1 MDKKRKK
8 GTFRALAIC
17 LLSVAMLMPGGC
29 GKPKDDKIKVYV
41 ITKDSTVSFWDD
53 VQRGAEDAGD
63 ELNIDITYKAATGD
77 NDYATQIEAINE
89 AIDEKVDA
97 IIIAPNGNAEL
108 DDAFKRAEAAGIQIL
123 NINSRTDYK
132 GVVSC
137 ISSSDKDAGAV
148 AARYAS
154 NALLNDSRT
163 QKELEEFK
171 TNPVKAMADSKG
183 SIVIIPHTAATATN
197 RVEAFKEESRK
208 RIEAALGEKDM
219 TFEDMGNGL
228 HSDDDDTNDNFFAE
242 SQGCANIESAYE
254 AAKKLIGE
262 DGDKVKV
269 VFTTNTNTTIGVA
282 NYIAEKGLGDKIY
295 MVGFNADAKEI
306 KNLRTKVIDGLV
318 VQNPYNMGYVSVNY
332 ARKIMDGEKVG
343 TMLDTGVTFVTADNM
358 NDEYIRTLLPADE
371 NEE

>member
-41 ITKDSTVSFWDD
+41 ITKDKEVTFWKD
-53 VQRGAEDAGD
+53 VKRGAEDAGD
-63 ELNIDITYKAATGD
+63 ELDIDITYKAATGD
-77 NDYATQIEAINE
+77 NDYATQIEAIND

-97 IIIAPNGNAEL
+97 IIIAPNGNTEL

-154 NALLNDSRT
+154 SALLNDEGIE
-163 QKELEEFK
+163 QELEEFK
-171 TNPVKAMADSKG
+171 TNPGKAMADSKG

-197 RVEAFKEESRK
+197 RVKAFKEESMK
-208 RIEAALGEKDM
+208 RIVDELQKNGM

-228 HSDDDDTNDNFFAE
+228 HSDGDDIKDNFFTE
-242 SQGCANIESAYE
+242 SQGCANIDSAYE
-254 AAKKLIGE
+254 AAKKLLGE
-262 DGDKVKV
+262 DGNKVKV
-269 VFTTNTNTTIGVA
+269 VFATNTNTTIGA
-282 NYIAEKGLGDKIY
+282 AKYIDEKGLGDQIY
-295 MVGFNADAKEI
+295 MVGFNYDKDVI
-306 KNLRTKVIDGLV
+306 KHLRTKVIDGLV
-318 VQNPYNMGYVSVNY
+318 IQNPYNMGYVSVNY

-343 TMLDTGVTFVTADNM
+343 QMLDTGVTFVSADNM
-358 NDEYIRTLLPADE
+358 NDEYIRTLLPEDE

>member
-41 ITKDSTVSFWDD
+41 ITKDSTVSFWKD

-63 ELNIDITYKAATGD
+63 ELDIDITYKAATGD
-77 NDYATQIEAINE
+77 NDYATQIEAIND

-97 IIIAPNGNAEL
+97 IIIAPNGNTEL

-148 AARYAS
+148 AARYAAD
-154 NALLNDSRT
+154 ALLNDERT
-163 QKELEEFK
+163 QQELEEFEK
-171 TNPVKAMADSKG
+171 DPVKAMADSKG

-197 RVEAFKEESRK
+197 RVEAFKEESMK
-208 RIEAALGEKDM
+208 RVLTVLGERGM

-228 HSDDDDTNDNFFAE
+228 HSDEKTNDNFFAE
-242 SQGCANIESAYE
+242 GQKCANIESAYE
-254 AAKKLIGE
+254 EARKLLGE
-262 DGDKVKV
+262 DGNKVKV

-282 NYIAEKGLGDKIY
+282 NYIAEKGLGDHIY

-306 KNLRTKVIDGLV
+306 KHLRTKVIDGLV

>member
-41 ITKDSTVSFWDD
+41 ITKDSTVSFWKD
-53 VQRGAEDAGD
+53 VQRGAEDASD
-63 ELNIDITYKAATGD
+63 ELDIDITYKAATGD

-97 IIIAPNGNAEL
+97 IIIAPNGNTEL

-154 NALLNDSRT
+154 NALLNDKGVE
-163 QKELEEFK
+163 QELEDFK
-171 TNPVKAMADSKG
+171 TNPAKAMADSKG

-197 RVEAFKEESRK
+197 RVEAFKEESMK
-208 RIEAALGEKDM
+208 RIVDVLQKKGM

-228 HSDDDDTNDNFFAE
+228 HSDDDDTKENFFAE
-242 SQGCANIESAYE
+242 SQPCANIESAYE
-254 AAKKLIGE
+254 AAEKLLGE
-262 DGDKVKV
+262 DGNKAKV

-282 NYIAEKGLGDKIY
+282 NYIADKGLGDQIY

-306 KNLRTKVIDGLV
+306 KHLRTKVIDGLV

>member
-41 ITKDSTVSFWDD
+41 ITKDSTVSFWKD
-53 VQRGAEDAGD
+53 VQRGAEDASD
-63 ELNIDITYKAATGD
+63 ELDIDITYKAATGD
-77 NDYATQIEAINE
+77 NDYATQIEAIND

-97 IIIAPNGNAEL
+97 IIIAPNGNTEL

-154 NALLNDSRT
+154 NALLNDEGIE
-163 QKELEEFK
+163 QELEEFK
-171 TNPVKAMADSKG
+171 TDPRKAMADSKG

-197 RVEAFKEESRK
+197 RVAAFKEESMK
-208 RIEAALGEKDM
+208 RVVSELQKKGM

-228 HSDDDDTNDNFFAE
+228 HSVDDTKDNFFAE

-254 AAKKLIGE
+254 AAEKLLGE
-262 DGDKVKV
+262 DGNKAKV

-282 NYIAEKGLGDKIY
+282 NYIADKGLGDQIY

-306 KNLRTKVIDGLV
+306 KHLRTKVIDGLV

>member
-41 ITKDSTVSFWDD
+41 ITKDDQVSFWKD
-53 VQRGAEDAGD
+53 VKRGAEDACD
-63 ELNIDITYKAATGD
+63 ELDIDITYKAATGD
-77 NDYATQIEAINE
+77 NDYATQIEAIND

-97 IIIAPNGNAEL
+97 IIIAPNGNTEL

-154 NALLNDSRT
+154 NALLNDSGT

-183 SIVIIPHTAATATN
+183 SIAIIPHTAATATN
-197 RVEAFKEESRK
+197 RVEAFKEESMK
-208 RIEAALGEKDM
+208 RVVSELQKKGM

-228 HSDDDDTNDNFFAE
+228 NSVDDTKDNFFAE

-254 AAKKLIGE
+254 AAKKLLGE
-262 DGDKVKV
+262 DGNNVKV

-282 NYIAEKGLGDKIY
+282 DYIADKGLGDQIY
-295 MVGFNADAKEI
+295 MVGFNADKDEI
-306 KNLRTKVIDGLV
+306 KHLRTKVIDGLV

-343 TMLDTGVTFVTADNM
+343 QMLDTGVTFVTADNM
-358 NDEYIRTLLPADE
+358 NDEYIQTLLPKDE
-371 NEE
+371 D

>member
-41 ITKDSTVSFWDD
+41 ITKDSTVSFWKD

-63 ELNIDITYKAATGD
+63 ELDIDITYKAATGD
-77 NDYATQIEAINE
+77 NDYATQIEAIND

-97 IIIAPNGNAEL
+97 IIIAPNGNTEL

-148 AARYAS
+148 AARYAAD
-154 NALLNDSRT
+154 ALLNDSRT

-171 TNPVKAMADSKG
+171 TNPVMAMAKSKD

-197 RVEAFKEESRK
+197 RVEAFKEESMK
-208 RIEAALGEKDM
+208 RVVSELQEKGM

-228 HSDDDDTNDNFFAE
+228 HSDEETNDNFFAE

-254 AAKKLIGE
+254 AARKLLGE
-262 DGDKVKV
+262 DGKNVKV

-282 NYIAEKGLGDKIY
+282 NYIAEKGLGDQIY

-306 KNLRTKVIDGLV
+306 KHLRTKVIDGLV